1 MARQDIDI
9 GIQGNDGTGDS
20 IRDSFRKVNE
30 NFTEIYAVFGAGGT
44 INFTALGDTP
54 NSYTNNQIFITNDAG
69 TAILAKTLVGVGGVT
84 IDQTSTP
91 GTIKLVGSQSNLY
104 ADGAPRLGGPLNVN
118 NLAIGNIPDP
128 SDSLV
133 ASFNSTYAS
142 LGISTTIGKLA
153 ISKGYADSHYVGKG
167 DGNTVIGALNIRSEP
182 LSPELTD
189 PNYDPTLTG
198 NYLATEALPRKSAV
212 YRGGDTMLGKLT
224 LSDHP
229 SPVKGFGTPNSADDK
244 QAATKFYVDNEVFV
258 SSTNLYVRTDGDD
271 TQLKTPAG
279 REGRNWA
286 HAYKTIGAAALQA
299 ETLQALANL
308 EPGPYRQKI
317 SYTISPNTYTSTV
330 STIGLT
336 GGNSAVQG
344 YVDAAALL
352 TANKTFIQAETIAY
366 INNKYVNA
374 FTYDQAKCQR
384 DVQLILSAIG
394 TDLVIGT
401 NFNISNSY
409 SNS

>member
-1 MARQDIDI
+1 MAQNIIDI

-44 INFTALGDTP
+44 INFTALGDAP
-54 NSYTNNQIFITNDAG
+54 SSYTANQIFITNDTG
-69 TAILAKTLVGVGGVT
+69 TAILAKTLKRRGGVSFDTSVAGELT
-84 IDQTSTP
+84 IV
-91 GTIKLVGSQSNLY
+91 GTQSNLY
-104 ADGAPRLGGPLNVN
+104 ADTAPRLGGPMNAN

-128 SDSLV
+128 SESLV
-133 ASFNSTYAS
+133 SAFNSTYAS

-167 DGNTVIGALNIRSEP
+167 DGNVVVGALNLRSEP

-189 PNYDPTLTG
+189 PNYDATLSS
-198 NYLATEALPRKSAV
+198 NFLSTEALPRKNVV
-212 YRGGDTMLGKLT
+212 YRGGDTMVGKLT

-229 SPVKGFGTPNSADDK
+229 APVAGYGTPNSADDK

-271 TQLKTPAG
+271 TQLKTPPG

-286 HAYKTIGAAALQA
+286 HAYKTVGAAALQA
-299 ETLQALANL
+299 ETLQNLANL

-317 SYTISPNTYTSTV
+317 AYTISPNT
-330 STIGLT
+330 
-336 GGNSAVQG
+336 
-344 YVDAAALL
+344 
-352 TANKTFIQAETIAY
+352 K
-366 INNKYVNA
+366 
-374 FTYDQAKCQR
+374 
-384 DVQLILSAIG
+384 
-394 TDLVIGT
+394 
-401 NFNISNSY
+401 
-409 SNS
+409 